1 MNDECGHLITVYYIC
16 VCRLL
21 CLVRALEHNQC
32 VFIWWCR
39 AASLCL
45 DMQPYRV
52 YHSLCH
58 WKPGKAR
65 IKTVSSPKKE
75 NSVITAFL
83 GLERRRTLLSM
94 GGQKALG
101 FHKTYLNLCSKYEQ
115 RSYGFGNTRGWVI
128 NDRRFIFAWTIHL
141 SSVPK
146 PGQLPRPGAN
156 KLETNILL
164 INIQI

>member
-1 MNDECGHLITVYYIC
+1 MGNYGILDQQAALRWVQENIAAFGGDPNKVSGNTGVDEWRQCGHLITVYYIC

-52 YHSLCH
+52 YHSPCH
-58 WKPGKAR
+58 WKPGKTR
-65 IKTVSSPKKE
+65 IKTVSSPKNE

-83 GLERRRTLLSM
+83 GLDRGRTLLSM
-94 GGQKALG
+94 GGQKLSD
-101 FHKTYLNLCSKYEQ
+101 FIKHIFICVP
-115 RSYGFGNTRGWVI
+115 NTNKDLRG
-128 NDRRFIFAWTIHL
+128 
-141 SSVPK
+141 
-146 PGQLPRPGAN
+146 
-156 KLETNILL
+156 LET
-164 INIQI
+164 QEGE